1 MCEYQL
7 QIIDDNNFSLGKNK
21 SLCNLGNKIKYKF
34 HYQNLTLFKF
44 RVTLFKKKLY
54 RILEFKQESFLK
66 PYIERN
72 TEFRRETEKE
82 GNKIKK

>member
-1 MCEYQL
+1 M
-7 QIIDDNNFSLGKNK
+7 
-21 SLCNLGNKIKYKF
+21 
-34 HYQNLTLFKF
+34 FKF

-72 TEFRRETEKE
+72 TEFRKETEKE
-82 GNKIKK
+82 GNKIKKQNAKLRSSAISGKSIENPMNNVDAKILTTRRQNN